1 LELYRYKKN
10 TDEMATRGWSG
21 LYWARK
27 DEAGS
32 YEIRAVTKEGEGHIY
47 PGGVLSKESFERY
60 YEKAN

>member
-1 LELYRYKKN
+1 
-10 TDEMATRGWSG
+10 MATRGWSG

-32 YEIRAVTKEGEGHIY
+32 YEIRTVTNAGEGHIY

>member
-1 LELYRYKKN
+1 
-10 TDEMATRGWSG
+10 MATRGWSG

-32 YEIRAVTKEGEGHIY
+32 YEIRVATNEGYSY
-47 PGGVLSKESFERY
+47 PGGVFSTESFERY

>member
-1 LELYRYKKN
+1 
-10 TDEMATRGWSG
+10 MATRGWSG

-32 YEIRAVTKEGEGHIY
+32 YEIRIVTKKWEGY
-47 PGGVLSKESFERY
+47 SCLGGVFSKESFERY

>member
-1 LELYRYKKN
+1 
-10 TDEMATRGWSG
+10 MATRGWSG

-32 YEIRAVTKEGEGHIY
+32 YEIRAFPKEGEGHIY
-47 PGGVLSKESFERY
+47 PGGVLSKEFFERY

>member
-1 LELYRYKKN
+1 MSFRLYL
-10 TDEMATRGWSG
+10 ATGE
-21 LYWARK
+21 